1 MTIPF
6 DGGLRSRTARVDLF
20 APLYSDS
27 LADHPIF
34 GYTERNLCKERLTGE
49 EGKLCSMLLATIEN
63 DADRALFAEIYEQ
76 YHERM
81 EQAALRILKDTHDAE
96 DAVQNAFLKIIRN
109 FEKFLELPCKK
120 RPFWCV
126 CIVKNEAITLLRKKK
141 KAIMLESMEDAYDAS
156 ADIEK
161 ALSYEDIIRLFA
173 GLPETYRAVLEMK
186 FLLDCSGKDISQ
198 KLGISEN
205 AVNVRISRGRAML
218 REIMEKE
225 ALHL

>member
-1 MTIPF
+1 MLP
-6 DGGLRSRTARVDLF
+6 
-20 APLYSDS
+20 
-27 LADHPIF
+27 
-34 GYTERNLCKERLTGE
+34 
-49 EGKLCSMLLATIEN
+49 MLLATIEN

-141 KAIMLESMEDAYDAS
+141 KAIMLESMEDTYETRTIYWDCGAW
-156 ADIEK
+156 K
-161 ALSYEDIIRLFA
+161 A
-173 GLPETYRAVLEMK
+173 
-186 FLLDCSGKDISQ
+186 CQ
-198 KLGISEN
+198 
-205 AVNVRISRGRAML
+205 
-218 REIMEKE
+218 
-225 ALHL
+225 

>member
-1 MTIPF
+1 MLP
-6 DGGLRSRTARVDLF
+6 
-20 APLYSDS
+20 
-27 LADHPIF
+27 
-34 GYTERNLCKERLTGE
+34 
-49 EGKLCSMLLATIEN
+49 MLLATIEN

-141 KAIMLESMEDAYDAS
+141 KAIMLESK
-156 ADIEK
+156 I
-161 ALSYEDIIRLFA
+161 
-173 GLPETYRAVLEMK
+173 
-186 FLLDCSGKDISQ
+186 
-198 KLGISEN
+198 
-205 AVNVRISRGRAML
+205 GRA
-218 REIMEKE
+218 
-225 ALHL
+225 HV

>member
-1 MTIPF
+1 MLP
-6 DGGLRSRTARVDLF
+6 
-20 APLYSDS
+20 
-27 LADHPIF
+27 
-34 GYTERNLCKERLTGE
+34 
-49 EGKLCSMLLATIEN
+49 MLLATIEN

-156 ADIEK
+156 ADIEE

-173 GLPETYRAVLEMK
+173 GLPETYRAALEMK

>member
-1 MTIPF
+1 MLP
-6 DGGLRSRTARVDLF
+6 
-20 APLYSDS
+20 
-27 LADHPIF
+27 
-34 GYTERNLCKERLTGE
+34 
-49 EGKLCSMLLATIEN
+49 MLLATIEN

-173 GLPETYRAVLEMK
+173 GLPETYRAVL
-186 FLLDCSGKDISQ
+186 G
-198 KLGISEN
+198 
-205 AVNVRISRGRAML
+205 RISLRSSAFQKMRSMYAFPAAARCFGRL
-218 REIMEKE
+218 WKRRRCIYDRER
-225 ALHL
+225 A

>member
-1 MTIPF
+1 M
-6 DGGLRSRTARVDLF
+6 S
-20 APLYSDS
+20 
-27 LADHPIF
+27 
-34 GYTERNLCKERLTGE
+34 
-49 EGKLCSMLLATIEN
+49 
-63 DADRALFAEIYEQ
+63 
-76 YHERM
+76 
-81 EQAALRILKDTHDAE
+81 
-96 DAVQNAFLKIIRN
+96 
-109 FEKFLELPCKK
+109 
-120 RPFWCV
+120 
-126 CIVKNEAITLLRKKK
+126 KKK
-141 KAIMLESMEDAYDAS
+141 KAIMLESMEDTYDAS

>member
-1 MTIPF
+1 M
-6 DGGLRSRTARVDLF
+6 
-20 APLYSDS
+20 
-27 LADHPIF
+27 
-34 GYTERNLCKERLTGE
+34 
-49 EGKLCSMLLATIEN
+49 
-63 DADRALFAEIYEQ
+63 
-76 YHERM
+76 
-81 EQAALRILKDTHDAE
+81 
-96 DAVQNAFLKIIRN
+96 QNALCQIAKH
-109 FEKFLELPCKK
+109 FEKAYEIPCD
-120 RPFWCV
+120 RLPFWCV

-141 KAIMLESMEDAYDAS
+141 KAIMLESMEDTYDAS